1 MEQSLEMSFH
11 DDLVSVVIPVYNSEK
26 FLDETIS
33 SILNQSYD
41 NLEILVIDDGSTD
54 DSLKILKKYN
64 DKIKIIS
71 KKNQGLAKSLNTAL
85 KKISGKWFIWVSPD
99 DVLFPEAIETLVNQ
113 TKKLSENYIVYSN
126 WELIDENNKKLRSFE
141 ESNYNNLTNFE
152 FNVRLLDGQQINV
165 NTTLIPTSLLKKGCT
180 IRDVKDPVAIDY
192 DFFLRAGILFE
203 TNFHLIPKTLLK
215 YRIHQ
220 KQLSHKNI
228 SKTLT
233 YLSDIKQEILSNLEE
248 SERKKYTDALEQY
261 NSKKPISKKTME
273 LGLKFVIHALPGWA
287 SDKLVVF
294 YLNKIRRTR

>member
-1 MEQSLEMSFH
+1 MILH

-71 KKNQGLAKSLNTAL
+71 QKDQGLAKSLNTAL
-85 KKISGKWFIWVSPD
+85 KKISGKWFKWVSPD

-233 YLSDIKQEILSNLEE
+233 YLSDIKHEILSNLEE